1 MPGPGKIR
9 FLVARRERHG
19 SAFLSMAGP
28 GTARSGRWPPLRRSR
43 GQSARLHFG
52 QIISGLDRM
61 RALGDLETDE
71 RRNQARPARAARPA
85 RSPAALDVRLTMSAA
100 EIAAAVNGGDIS
112 AVEIVEATLARIEAH
127 REGHAYITACP
138 EEALKRARE
147 GPTGPLA
154 GVPLAVKDIFD
165 TAGVR
170 TTYGSSI
177 FADHVPRRTATAVAR
192 LEAAGAIVV
201 GKTNLHEFAFGVTS
215 QNPHWG
221 TVANPARPG
230 RVAGGSSGGTA
241 AALADHQA
249 TIGLGTDTGGSI
261 RIPAACCGVVGFKP
275 AYGAIPTRGVFPLAP
290 SFDTVGGMARTV
302 ADAALVDA
310 VLTGRP
316 APAPRL
322 AGVRVGV
329 LAVTGIE
336 DDLGRLGAL
345 VEEAEL
351 PELDADL
358 MAAFAAECAITHM
371 AWFPRERE
379 RYGPDL
385 RVKLDDAQEIS
396 AVRWQRGLEAAREL
410 RRRARSRPDCDM
422 LVGPV
427 MAIEPPPDDCWE
439 LDVRGAMTR
448 WTRPFNFLGWPAI
461 AIGGLQIAG
470 RDRDVVLA
478 AALALE
484 ASGLVRELGV

>member
-1 MPGPGKIR
+1 MT
-9 FLVARRERHG
+9 EQ
-19 SAFLSMAGP
+19 
-28 GTARSGRWPPLRRSR
+28 TPP
-43 GQSARLHFG
+43 APP
-52 QIISGLDRM
+52 
-61 RALGDLETDE
+61 APPDLDE
-71 RRNQARPARAARPA
+71 R
-85 RSPAALDVRLTMSAA
+85 LTLSAA
-100 EIAAAVNGGDIS
+100 AIAAAVNAGEIS
-112 AVEIVEATLARIEAH
+112 AVEMVEATLARIEAR
-127 REGHAYITACP
+127 REGHAYITVCSEP
-138 EEALKRARE
+138 ALQRARE
-147 GPTGPLA
+147 RPTGPLA

-201 GKTNLHEFAFGVTS
+201 GKTNMHEFAWGATS

-249 TIGLGTDTGGSI
+249 TIGLGTDTGGSV

-302 ADAALVDA
+302 AEAALVDA
-310 VLTGRP
+310 VLTGRL
-316 APAPRL
+316 APPPHL
-322 AGVRVGV
+322 AGLRVGV
-329 LAVTGIE
+329 LAITGME
-336 DDLGRLGAL
+336 DDLVRLGAV

-351 PELDADL
+351 PELDPDL

-371 AWFPRERE
+371 SWFPRERE

-385 RVKLDDAQEIS
+385 QLKLDDAQQIS
-396 AVRWQRGLEAAREL
+396 AVRWQKGLAAAREL
-410 RRRARSRPDCDM
+410 RKRARFGLGFDI

-439 LDVRGAMTR
+439 LDVRAAMTR

-461 AIGGLQIAG
+461 AMGGLQIAG

-478 AALALE
+478 AALELE
-484 ASGLVRELGV
+484 ASGLPPFPAAG